1 VLDKTLFSTVKIM
14 PILEACLQNKYILF
28 MVLQEI
34 FFSSFFFTQP
44 DVFIIELLINS
55 TFDPI
60 LINFYLISSLLVK
73 LNFFNIFNERS
84 QFFFYLENTH

>member
-1 VLDKTLFSTVKIM
+1 MFTK
-14 PILEACLQNKYILF
+14 QILF
-28 MVLQEI
+28 MVLHEI
-34 FFSSFFFTQP
+34 FFSSFFFIQP

-73 LNFFNIFNERS
+73 LNFFNIFN
-84 QFFFYLENTH
+84 

>member
-1 VLDKTLFSTVKIM
+1 
-14 PILEACLQNKYILF
+14 

-34 FFSSFFFTQP
+34 FFSSFFFIQP
-44 DVFIIELLINS
+44 DIFIIELLINS

-73 LNFFNIFNERS
+73 LNLFNIFN
-84 QFFFYLENTH
+84 

>member
-1 VLDKTLFSTVKIM
+1 VLDKTLFHTVKIM

-34 FFSSFFFTQP
+34 FFSSLFFIQP

-73 LNFFNIFNERS
+73 LNFFNIFN
-84 QFFFYLENTH
+84 